1 MGLGLATPPLPT
13 CFTSGEHLPL
23 SKSWFSSSQH
33 PPHGAISWMSSLLS
47 PGESTPRRKPQ
58 GHACSRK
65 REGSSRHEG
74 VGMGDNAVSRGLVN
88 K

>member
-13 CFTSGEHLPL
+13 RVTSKESLLL

-33 PPHGAISWMSSLLS
+33 PPHGAVSWMSSLLS

-58 GHACSRK
+58 GHACSRTQ
-65 REGSSRHEG
+65 EGSSRCEA